1 MSLVLI
7 PQIARFRFLSLVG
20 LIGLSAGC
28 CVYPLQDDKGP
39 TFSRSFYGAT
49 LNPNESVRIQARSL
63 GGQWETV
70 DTVQTAETPE
80 IGWGGLRYHA
90 WYSHNLAIPSRFW
103 RDTYGISV
111 NLCEVRI
118 LDSSGNHLYTYSDR
132 WSVADMDLNPV
143 DVWREK
149 GNRDDYLRL
158 WQHRHFD

>member
-49 LNPNESVRIQARSL
+49 LNPNEAVRIQARSL

-70 DTVQTAETPE
+70 DIVQTADTPE
-80 IGWGGLRYHA
+80 IGWGGLEYYP
-90 WYSHNLAIPSRFW
+90 WYRLNLSIPTRFW
-103 RDTYGISV
+103 RDTYGISL
-111 NLCEVRI
+111 NLCEVRMI
-118 LDSSGNHLYTYSDR
+118 DSSGNNLYTYRDG
-132 WSVADMDLNPV
+132 WNVADMDFNPL
-143 DVWREK
+143 DATS
-149 GNRDDYLRL
+149 
-158 WQHRHFD
+158 

>member
-7 PQIARFRFLSLVG
+7 PQIAPFRFLSLVG

-49 LNPNESVRIQARSL
+49 LNPNETVRIQARSL

-70 DTVQTAETPE
+70 DVAQTTEIPE
-80 IGWGGLRYHA
+80 IGWGGLEYYP
-90 WYSHNLAIPSRFW
+90 WYRLNLSIPTRFW
-103 RDTYGISV
+103 RDTYGISI

-118 LDSSGNHLYTYSDR
+118 LDSSGNNLYTYSDG
-132 WSVADMDLNPV
+132 WNVADMDFNPV

-149 GNRDDYLRL
+149 GNRDGYLRL